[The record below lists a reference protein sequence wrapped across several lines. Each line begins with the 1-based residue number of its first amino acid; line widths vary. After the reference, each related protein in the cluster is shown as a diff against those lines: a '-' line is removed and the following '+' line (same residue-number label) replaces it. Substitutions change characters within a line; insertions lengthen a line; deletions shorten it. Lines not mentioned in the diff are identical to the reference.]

1 MVALL
6 GVMTVVQAW
15 GLWRLSRLMKT
26 LAPLDE
32 RVSSLNRAVSLLIDT
47 TESGFEAMGR
57 HLARKPAPVAA
68 PPKVTAVRQARQRRV
83 VTASRKGKSVPQIAA
98 AESMSEGEVALR
110 LDVARELPRKS
121 KH

>member
-6 GVMTVVQAW
+6 GVMTAVQAW
-15 GLWRLSRLMKT
+15 GLWKLMRLTRA

-32 RVSSLNRAVSLLIDT
+32 RVSSLNRAVSMLTDT
-47 TESGFEAMGR
+47 TESGFDAIGR
-57 HLARKPAPVAA
+57 QLARKPAPVAA

-83 VTASRKGKSVPQIAA
+83 VTAARKGKSVPQIAA